1 MPFEMDLTDIQ
12 HSTLDWALEIRKT
25 ETDQQLR
32 PSAPFAGDELEKG
45 VKFLGGTLA
54 GLFPRVMVSDYFL
67 RKHDIQKAHGKAT
80 LKYTLGMT
88 YTLEINL
95 FHELQQ
101 SNAGALTS
109 GAPASMVN
117 VVLYNEDWHHKL
129 LSGVSIPRDWD
140 GSFSKQFL
148 QQDSNDEVPGETPG
162 KAEDPMDHLLAWVD
176 WIQKALDGGNKVA

>member
-1 MPFEMDLTDIQ
+1 MNLTDMQ

-32 PSAPFAGDELEKG
+32 PSVPFRVDDLEKG
-45 VKFLGGTLA
+45 IKFPGGTLA
-54 GLFPRVMVSDYFL
+54 GLFPRVMVSDHLL

-101 SNAGALTS
+101 NNAGALTS
-109 GAPASMVN
+109 RAPASMVN
-117 VVLYNEDWHHKL
+117 VVLYNEDWHHEL
-129 LSGVSIPRDWD
+129 LSGVSIPRNWD
-140 GSFSKQFL
+140 SSFSKQFL

-162 KAEDPMDHLLAWVD
+162 KVEDPMDHLLVWVD
-176 WIQKALDGGNKVA
+176 WIRKALNGENKTT